1 MKLKDHLK
9 NTIGKVIKPVI
20 TSDLKPGMKIR
31 FRKDLEDGCSYN
43 NMTFRHEFFNNL
55 DADYTIQSV
64 DKEDD
69 TILVDGFWVGVT
81 AIDYAVCPEE
91 QQEEQRTSYCLDD
104 FKVGQEVKIR
114 KDLKIE
120 KRYGDDIV
128 VDDMLEFCGKVVK
141 VTQVNSIGFRIG
153 GSSYNWT
160 PEMVETIISQPQPTE
175 KEPAKST
182 DNMRVIFNDR
192 ATILFKDGKKFVAKC
207 EPDDEFDKEKGLYV
221 CLAKSAGYKFKD
233 IQKLLDNAYSKTPY
247 KNTNPLTKEKLNFSN
262 ITVGSLVK
270 VIHAGWCYP
279 NYTTWFDKND
289 CTELKKFFKEGD
301 SITPFYIN
309 DIFEVLA
316 ISYDK
321 SVGEYICAINSVDKE
336 KVFLIKLQGLK
347 LFRERFSDKIKIG
360 DIVEVI
366 NPLKCYSTYT
376 RWFSFQDNRIA
387 KLKSKFVYKENPCD
401 GKYNGTKFK
410 VVAKGFH
417 ENNTEL
423 QIYVIESYDHKRV
436 YLMEGEALKLVE
448 E

>member
-9 NTIGKVIKPVI
+9 NTIEKVIKPVI

-55 DADYTIQSV
+55 DTDYTVEKV
-64 DKEDD
+64 DEEDD
-69 TILVDGFWVGVT
+69 TIFVNGFWVGVT
-81 AIDYAVCPEE
+81 AIDYAIDKKEN
-91 QQEEQRTSYCLDD
+91 
-104 FKVGQEVKIR
+104 KEVND
-114 KDLKIE
+114 KD
-120 KRYGDDIV
+120 
-128 VDDMLEFCGKVVK
+128 
-141 VTQVNSIGFRIG
+141 
-153 GSSYNWT
+153 
-160 PEMVETIISQPQPTE
+160 
-175 KEPAKST
+175 
-182 DNMRVIFNDR
+182 MRVIFNDR

-221 CLAKSAGYKFKD
+221 CLAKAAGYKFDD

-270 VIHAGWCYP
+270 VVHAGWCYP

-289 CTELKKFFKEGD
+289 CTKLKRFFKEGD

-321 SVGEYICAINSVDKE
+321 SVNEYICAINSVDKE

-347 LFRERFSDKIKIG
+347 LFRECFSDRIKIG

-366 NPLKCYSTYT
+366 NPLKCYSTYR
-376 RWFSFQDNRIA
+376 RWFSFQDSRIA
-387 KLKSKFVYKENPCD
+387 KLKSKFVYKENPCE

-410 VVAKGFH
+410 VIAKGFH
-417 ENNTEL
+417 ENNTKL

-436 YLMEGEALKLVE
+436 YLMEEGALKLVE
-448 E
+448 G